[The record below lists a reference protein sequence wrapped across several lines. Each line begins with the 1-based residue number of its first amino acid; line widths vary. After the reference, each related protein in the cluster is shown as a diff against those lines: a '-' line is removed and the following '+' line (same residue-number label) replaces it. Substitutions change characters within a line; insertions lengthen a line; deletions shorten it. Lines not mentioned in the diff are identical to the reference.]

1 MSPAEYAIHIDA
13 VTSAVVKVIVEIIGG
28 AGAVCTAWTSFMNKR
43 DIAALDARQNR
54 HGQAIT
60 TLLKD
65 SPAPGQATIITTSLE
80 GK

>member
-1 MSPAEYAIHIDA
+1 MSPAEYADHIND
-13 VTSAVVKVIVEIIGG
+13 VTVAVVKVIAEMIGG
-28 AGAVCTAWTSFMNKR
+28 AGIICTAWTSFMNKR

-65 SPAPGQATIITTSLE
+65 SPAPGQATIINTSLE